1 MARSLIAAHI
11 FVVGVVFAVSTQVT
25 VQRLET
31 ATANQCL
38 QHDWPVKA
46 HELHMAWCA
55 ANNYPTN

>member
-1 MARSLIAAHI
+1 MTRLLIAAHI
-11 FVVGVVFAVSTQVT
+11 FVVSVVFAVSTQVT

-31 ATANQCL
+31 ATAAQCM

-55 ANNYPTN
+55 ANNYPTH